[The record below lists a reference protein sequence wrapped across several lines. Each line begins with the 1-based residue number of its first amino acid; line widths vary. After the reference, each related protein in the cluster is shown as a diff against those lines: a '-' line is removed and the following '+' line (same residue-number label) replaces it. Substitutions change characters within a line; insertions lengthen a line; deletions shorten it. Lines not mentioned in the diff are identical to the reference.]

1 MRSVAFASCSGTVF
15 VWAAYRTK
23 CVYKNRTVC
32 IGNVC
37 PPSTPWRTTI
47 HAIFFFFRVNST
59 SLVIG
64 KPYVIK
70 VCRDG
75 MSGCSETRKHHQP
88 ILKTQHQ
95 NWTRLITECCPGYV
109 ENDHKTGCVCSESC
123 ADEITSILQALKKKK
138 TLS

>member
-1 MRSVAFASCSGTVF
+1 MF
-15 VWAAYRTK
+15 VLQALPGGQPY
-23 CVYKNRTVC
+23 V
-32 IGNVC
+32 
-37 PPSTPWRTTI
+37 SL
-47 HAIFFFFRVNST
+47 FFSRVNST

-123 ADEITSILQALKKKK
+123 ADEITSILLALKKKK
-138 TLS
+138 TFSGVFLVCSGCLFGERDYANDRCNCQPGFYGIE